1 MVAVNGSTAVI
12 KVTGRASFT
21 LSVEFKRLVTELR
34 DRGYQRFVIEL
45 SECVTMDSTF
55 LGVLAGMALS
65 LNNGNGPCL
74 NLLNANQRVMDLFEN
89 LGIARLFTNIQGPEP
104 VSGEFVPRPD
114 ASNGEANKAEVSR
127 TCLEAHETLIA
138 CNPENLSK
146 FKEVTQFLAE
156 DLRRLTSKA
165 ETH

>member
-1 MVAVNGSTAVI
+1 MTKTSPSLLVAVNGSTAVI

-21 LSVEFKRLVTELR
+21 LSVDFKRLVTELR

-65 LNNGNGPCL
+65 VNNGSGPCL
-74 NLLNANQRVMDLFEN
+74 KLLNANQRVIDLFEN
-89 LGIARLFTNIQGPEP
+89 LGIAHLFSNMQGSEE
-104 VSGEFVPRPD
+104 VSG
-114 ASNGEANKAEVSR
+114 

-156 DLRRLTSKA
+156 DLRRLTTKA